1 MGLNE
6 AGAHKKMKPQIG
18 VVPEYDTALLCA
30 HLSDDLKKDGIFL
43 EQCSDFEKIERFA
56 ADIKKPGILPILSP
70 TDNDFFE
77 TNCFWLLARAR
88 ERDADPEQK
97 GRPVGMIGMRRD
109 QSGRESL
116 KSYSER
122 KLRALFPTE
131 ANVAIRPDRLP
142 SFANDIK
149 GDIVYMGDLYFSS
162 ERRSALVKREN
173 MRKFATIAYSLIYLK
188 WSDLDWIYAFI
199 RDEDASRSALWLY
212 RARHSGSFAHS
223 WSQGPSV
230 DEFPHWLLASE
241 KPDLEELIL
250 GEIGHLKRKGVI

>member
-1 MGLNE
+1 
-6 AGAHKKMKPQIG
+6 MKPQIG
-18 VVPEYDTALLCA
+18 VVPEYDAALLCA
-30 HLSDDLKKDGIFL
+30 HLSDDLKQDGIYL

-70 TDNDFFE
+70 SDNDFFE
-77 TNCFWLLARAR
+77 TNCFWLLASAY
-88 ERDADPEQK
+88 EKNGDPEQT

-122 KLRALFPTE
+122 KLRTLFPTE

-142 SFANDIK
+142 SFADDIR

-188 WSDLDWIYAFI
+188 WTDLDWLYAFL
-199 RDEDASRSALWLY
+199 RDRDVRRGATWMLS
-212 RARHSGSFAHS
+212 
-223 WSQGPSV
+223 
-230 DEFPHWLLASE
+230 
-241 KPDLEELIL
+241 LIH
-250 GEIGHLKRKGVI
+250 I